1 MMSKLT
7 VLLRKEFLE
16 LWHTKK
22 MILICLLFL
31 LYPFFLNVIAS
42 KDAIIPVNQGI
53 PLLTTITAAL
63 SGEIVFSLMLQERN
77 NKTMDL
83 LLISKVS
90 HFQIMYSKVLF
101 AVCVSMAITFASIII
116 NNLLIRFYEFQN
128 YIILTL
134 NIRFSIFY
142 VFTAMVSAMLV
153 YLLFWLPI
161 KSEQIKKYCTIS
173 QLAALLISGL
183 LAKIYFDLRAMAALT
198 LIALVLYALAAGTLQ
213 RMSSYHEI
221 YHEKPYRNVYSECSY
236 TVFGIIY
243 HRIWH
248 QIKYDRKRLLSLGVL
263 ILGPFAMH
271 AVTRSSW
278 NSLYFSFL
286 TMILCSFFSI
296 NYLFLIL
303 EEDSVSKNFELFL
316 IANMNKRRYA
326 LYHIFATTWFNLL
339 AVLIHLG
346 LAFILNCRWSGI
358 DLFISF
364 ITIVSASIISCFLG
378 HDTKDYKTSRIYS
391 ALIFGAASLIYLV
404 LNLILL

>member
-1 MMSKLT
+1 MMSRLA
-7 VLLRKEFLE
+7 VLLHKEFLE

-22 MILICLLFL
+22 MLLIYLLFL

-63 SGEIVFSLMLQERN
+63 SGEIVFSLMMQERN

-101 AVCVSMAITFASIII
+101 AVCVSMGITFASIII
-116 NNLLIRFYEFQN
+116 NNFLIRFYEFQN
-128 YIILTL
+128 YIILSL
-134 NIRFSIFY
+134 NIRFSILY

-161 KSEQIKKYCTIS
+161 KSEQIKKYCTVS

-198 LIALVLYALAAGTLQ
+198 LIAVVLYALAAGTLQ
-213 RMSSYHEI
+213 RMSSYHEV
-221 YHEKPYRNVYSECSY
+221 YHKRSYRNIYSEHGY
-236 TVFGIIY
+236 TVFWIICN
-243 HRIWH
+243 RVWH
-248 QIKYDRKRLLSLGVL
+248 QIKFDRKRLLSLGVL
-263 ILGPFAMH
+263 ILGPFVMDAI
-271 AVTRSSW
+271 ARNSW
-278 NSLYFSFL
+278 NSIYFSFL

-296 NYLFLIL
+296 HYLFLIL
-303 EEDSVSKNFELFL
+303 EEDTISGNRELFL
-316 IANMNKRRYA
+316 IANTSKGQYA
-326 LYHIFATTWFNLL
+326 LYHILVTVSLNLL
-339 AVLIHLG
+339 VVLLHLG
-346 LAFILNCRWSGI
+346 CGFILNYRRSVL
-358 DLFISF
+358 DLCISF
-364 ITIVSASIISCFLG
+364 ITIISAAISSYFFG
-378 HDTKDYKTSRIYS
+378 YITKDYKTSRIYS
-391 ALIFGAASLIYLV
+391 AIIFIIASCIYLA